1 MRFRFFTLPAL
12 AVLILGALTL
22 SCSKEQNLLDAIPSD
37 VEHAGTIRLK
47 SLMEQVG
54 CRFADGKAELPQ
66 GMDIPF
72 AQAIA
77 AIDAAGV
84 ANTDEIAWA
93 TVGKRDV
100 YATMLV
106 SDKAKFKEATAGD
119 IEWLDETGGYA
130 CGKIMNT
137 AVVLLGDDRV
147 WITFGAKPDE
157 AVKGVES
164 LLKSA
169 KESAISSMTGVDRL
183 LRSDNLV
190 NVAVRQSSAAD
201 KGKKSGVK
209 GENPEL
215 QAVWATFT
223 GNVKDNKIVGRST
236 VMEADGKVIPFKGLT
251 TVNPAVLSY
260 VPGNFNVALALGV
273 TPEFDWS
280 SVAQLVG
287 SMGGFQARGMIAA
300 VTPYLQALDGTVLLA
315 AGPANDQAYGDID
328 PGNWNFIL
336 MARLPQDKINDI
348 MGMMRSSLFM
358 AGVSPKMEK
367 DGIMVIPQYGMDIY
381 AGNVDGYFAVSNL
394 PFDPNRQ
401 NQLTPLFNGKFGAIS
416 VSLPALDQIG
426 FGMPSFGVDLRAQ
439 ITSESGEITV
449 SLSGTDKPILSEIF
463 KVLL

>member
-1 MRFRFFTLPAL
+1 MRFRFFTLPAI

-22 SCSKEQNLLDAIPSD
+22 SCSKEQSLLDAIPSD
-37 VEHAGTIRLK
+37 VGHAGTIRLK
-47 SLMEQVG
+47 SLMEQAG
-54 CRFADGKAELPQ
+54 CRFADGKAELPE
-66 GMDIPF
+66 GMEIPF
-72 AQAIA
+72 AQAVA

-93 TVGKRDV
+93 AVGKREV
-100 YATMLV
+100 FATMLV
-106 SDKAKFKEATAGD
+106 SDKAKFREVTSGD
-119 IEWLDETGGYA
+119 IEWTDETGSYA
-130 CGKIMNT
+130 CGRIMNN

-147 WITFGAKPDE
+147 WVVLGAKPDE

-169 KESAISSMTGVDRL
+169 KESAISSMAGIDGL

-190 NVAVRQSSAAD
+190 NVAVRQSASQA
-201 KGKKSGVK
+201 KGKKAAK
-209 GENPEL
+209 GKNPG
-215 QAVWATFT
+215 QAVWATFS
-223 GNVKDNKIVGRST
+223 GNITDNKIVGRSS

-251 TVNPAVLSY
+251 PVNPAVLSY
-260 VPGNFNVALALGV
+260 VPGEFNVAFALGV

-287 SMGGFQARGMIAA
+287 SVGGFQARGMIAA

-315 AGPANDQAYGDID
+315 AGPANGQAYEDID
-328 PGNWNFIL
+328 PGNWNFLL

-348 MGMMRSSLFM
+348 MGMMRTSLFM

-401 NQLTPLFNGKFGAIS
+401 NQLAPLFNGKCGALS

-426 FGMPSFGVDLRAQ
+426 FGMPSFGIDLKAQ
-439 ITSESGEITV
+439 VTPESGEITV